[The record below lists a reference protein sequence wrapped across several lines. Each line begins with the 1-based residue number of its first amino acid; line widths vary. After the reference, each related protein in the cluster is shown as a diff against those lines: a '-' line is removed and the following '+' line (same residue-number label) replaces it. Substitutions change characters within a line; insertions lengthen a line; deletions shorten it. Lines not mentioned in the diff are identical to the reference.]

1 MLTVWGRANS
11 INVMKVL
18 WTCEE
23 LSLDYRR
30 IDAGLQHGVVDTPE
44 YRSRNPNGRVPTID
58 DDGFVLWESN
68 TIVRYLAAKHA
79 PGTLMP
85 TGLRERADAE
95 RWMDWGSMH
104 LGLAMTPL
112 FWQLVRT
119 APDRRNADL
128 IASSTADAE
137 AQIRVLDAHLA
148 DRRFVCGDRLTVGDI
163 PAASF
168 VHRWFALPISRPR
181 LTHIERY
188 YADLLGRAAYASQ
201 VALPLT

>member
-23 LSLDYRR
+23 LGLEYQRV
-30 IDAGLQHGVVDTPE
+30 DAGLQHGVVDTPE
-44 YRSRNPNGRVPTID
+44 YRARNPNGRVPTID

-79 PGTLMP
+79 AGSLMP
-85 TGLRERADAE
+85 AGLRERADAE

-119 APDRRNADL
+119 PADRRNAEL

-148 DRRFVCGDRLTVGDI
+148 DRPFVCGDSLTVGDI

-168 VHRWFALPISRPR
+168 VHRWFALPIARPR
-181 LTHIERY
+181 LPGIERY
-188 YADLLGRAAYASQ
+188 YADLMKRPAYASQ